1 MIRKLMASA
10 AVVALSTAS
19 LSAFAADPDGGDIHF
34 KGQILEKTCTVAV
47 NGVVSPAIP
56 SIPLPDANTTVLR
69 YAGNTTGDTPFTL
82 SLKDCKTNASNAEV
96 RFTSLYLDGDQ
107 LRNTAG
113 TDPAGNVALELTD
126 NSGNPLDLQGV
137 TPTNI
142 PLTAGAGSAVYK
154 VRYYAKAAVTP
165 GAVEGT
171 AMYIISYP

>member
-10 AVVALSTAS
+10 AVVALSAAS

-34 KGQILEKTCTVAV
+34 QGKILEKTCTVAV
-47 NGVVSPAIP
+47 NGVVSP
-56 SIPLPDANTTVLR
+56 SLPTITLPETNSSQLR
-69 YAGNTTGDTPFTL
+69 VAGNTAGDTPFTL

-96 RFTSLYLDGDQ
+96 RFTSLFLDGNQ
-107 LRNTAG
+107 LSNTAG
-113 TDPAGNVALELTD
+113 TDPARNVALELTD
-126 NSGNPLDLQGV
+126 DSGNPLDLQGV
-137 TPTNI
+137 TPTNL

-165 GAVEGT
+165 GAVEST

>member
-34 KGQILEKTCTVAV
+34 QGKVLEKTCTIAI
-47 NGVVSPAIP
+47 NGVVSPSLPTIT
-56 SIPLPDANTTVLR
+56 LPDTNTTMLQV
-69 YAGNTTGDTPFTL
+69 AGNTTGETPFTL
-82 SLKDCKTNASNAEV
+82 NLKDCKTNASNAEV
-96 RFTSLYLDGDQ
+96 RFTSLYLDGNQ
-107 LRNTAG
+107 LRNTAPTG
-113 TDPAGNVALELTD
+113 PAGNVALELTD

-137 TPTNI
+137 TPTNV
-142 PLTAGAGSAVYK
+142 PLTAGAGSAIYK

-165 GAVEGT
+165 GAVEST